1 MFRTIF
7 MMLLVSYSAST
18 FCMQGTDWIITGTG
32 GGIASGND
40 TTTTTQTTETTQS
53 GK

>member
-7 MMLLVSYSAST
+7 MMLLLSSTAST
-18 FCMQGTDWIITGTG
+18 LCMQGTDWIVTGTG
-32 GGIASGND
+32 GGIASGHD
-40 TTTTTQTTETTQS
+40 TTTTTQTTETTPS